1 MLNSSTVLTAAASI
15 MVSDDR
21 EFQKR
26 KAELEERLE
35 ELESERVSLL
45 SEVESLR
52 QKRTLLHLGKKG
64 ASLQATVDM
73 LKEQKADLEA
83 RIASIEDR

>member
-1 MLNSSTVLTAAASI
+1 

-26 KAELEERLE
+26 KAELEERLG

-52 QKRTLLHLGKKG
+52 QKRTLLGLGKKG
-64 ASLQATVDM
+64 ATLQANVNM

>member
-1 MLNSSTVLTAAASI
+1 
-15 MVSDDR
+15 
-21 EFQKR
+21 
-26 KAELEERLE
+26 
-35 ELESERVSLL
+35 
-45 SEVESLR
+45 VESLR

-64 ASLQATVDM
+64 KSLQATVDL

>member
-1 MLNSSTVLTAAASI
+1 MLTVAASI

-26 KAELEERLE
+26 KAELEERLG

-64 ASLQATVDM
+64 TSLQATVD
-73 LKEQKADLEA
+73 LLREQKADLEA

>member
-1 MLNSSTVLTAAASI
+1 

-26 KAELEERLE
+26 KAELEERLG
-35 ELESERVSLL
+35 ELEIERVSLL

-52 QKRTLLHLGKKG
+52 QKRTLLDLGKRG
-64 ASLQATVDM
+64 AALQAAVER
-73 LKEQKADLEA
+73 LREQKAELEA
-83 RIASIEDR
+83 RIASIEDS

>member
-1 MLNSSTVLTAAASI
+1 
-15 MVSDDR
+15 MVSDDS

-26 KAELEERLE
+26 KAELEERLG

-64 ASLQATVDM
+64 TSLQATVD
-73 LKEQKADLEA
+73 LLREQKADLEA